1 MVELDLRR
9 HTLVYYKDE
18 RVILDGNSYLYN
30 PTYNI
35 NIDIN
40 IDSQFLIE
48 KIKDGNYYA
57 FIFKNV
63 NGQGKEVSKYKL
75 QFLVQPSTIVN
86 SLTNVKKLTAS
97 RIFSFTAISVTEFDR
112 TDELNFTYSGNFD
125 FSNGYGSYYNING
138 SKPNNETYKK
148 IIFKENDYIEDGEII
163 IDNLVDFRSV
173 SISYNKYTKEI
184 PKTYGLFTQNEYNNN
199 SSTYIIDENNYI
211 FNINE
216 NGMIYV
222 NEPIKFYTFIAKGVI
237 SDILNIYIA
246 KGWHKVLTDRGI
258 RINSYYPS
266 LKYQGEFIG
275 ISKINKKLYLGSKEV
290 NPDFKDNSGKQ
301 SLNHSHVNL
310 FNENIWKQSKYI
322 ESDNLT

>member
-86 SLTNVKKLTAS
+86 NLTNVKKLTAS

-112 TDELNFTYSGNFD
+112 TDELNFTYSGNYD
-125 FSNGYGSYYNING
+125 FSNGYGVYYNIN
-138 SKPNNETYKK
+138 
-148 IIFKENDYIEDGEII
+148 
-163 IDNLVDFRSV
+163 V
-173 SISYNKYTKEI
+173 
-184 PKTYGLFTQNEYNNN
+184 
-199 SSTYIIDENNYI
+199 
-211 FNINE
+211 
-216 NGMIYV
+216 
-222 NEPIKFYTFIAKGVI
+222 
-237 SDILNIYIA
+237 
-246 KGWHKVLTDRGI
+246 
-258 RINSYYPS
+258 
-266 LKYQGEFIG
+266 
-275 ISKINKKLYLGSKEV
+275 
-290 NPDFKDNSGKQ
+290 
-301 SLNHSHVNL
+301 
-310 FNENIWKQSKYI
+310 
-322 ESDNLT
+322 